1 MPKRPLQQRRSEV
14 MFFPKPEGIFPTG
27 VNNHSQL
34 SSFIH
39 PSWSKCFL
47 QRWLIHELGIWMKSK
62 HYLVDFPSGSLGGT
76 RFLSHLKWRKTVA
89 TTHVAGGMDA
99 YL

>member
-62 HYLVDFPSGSLGGT
+62 HYLWIFQVVLWAGPGFYPIWNGEK
-76 RFLSHLKWRKTVA
+76 LSQPH
-89 TTHVAGGMDA
+89 M
-99 YL
+99 